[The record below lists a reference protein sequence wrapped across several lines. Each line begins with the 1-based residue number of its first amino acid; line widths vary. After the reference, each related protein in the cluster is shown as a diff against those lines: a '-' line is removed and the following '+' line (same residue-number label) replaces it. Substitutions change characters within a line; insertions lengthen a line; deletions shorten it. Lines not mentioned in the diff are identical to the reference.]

1 MRTYYIAYDEQT
13 NINYHYIFLLHK
25 IAQVNNGNRLYN
37 TIKYNSMK
45 ELAESMNNK
54 YRDIV
59 GDSNTCFVSISTLS
73 RVINSDKEEKYFTHR
88 DNTIILNNNFSNS
101 KTNGKAKFITL
112 TDKELNF
119 LLLQKNKMLTK
130 YYLFM
135 KYNCGY
141 SGINKADFTAEQFL
155 QASMYSTKSNSTLSN
170 ISNYNR
176 LLEENNF
183 ISISKFRFNGK
194 ERNCYSI
201 L

>member
-1 MRTYYIAYDEQT
+1 
-13 NINYHYIFLLHK
+13 
-25 IAQVNNGNRLYN
+25 
-37 TIKYNSMK
+37 
-45 ELAESMNNK
+45 
-54 YRDIV
+54 
-59 GDSNTCFVSISTLS
+59 
-73 RVINSDKEEKYFTHR
+73 
-88 DNTIILNNNFSNS
+88 
-101 KTNGKAKFITL
+101 
-112 TDKELNF
+112 
-119 LLLQKNKMLTK
+119 MLTK

-141 SGINKADFTAEQFL
+141 SGTNKADFTAEQFL

-176 LLEENNF
+176 LLEENKL

>member
-1 MRTYYIAYDEQT
+1 
-13 NINYHYIFLLHK
+13 
-25 IAQVNNGNRLYN
+25 
-37 TIKYNSMK
+37 MK

-54 YRDIV
+54 YREIV
-59 GDSNTCFVSISTLS
+59 GDSNLCFVSNTTLS
-73 RVINSDKEEKYFTHR
+73 RVINSDKEENYFTHR

-119 LLLQKNKMLTK
+119 LLLHKNKMLTK
-130 YYLFM
+130 YYLYM

-155 QASMYSTKSNSTLSN
+155 QSSMYSTKSNSTLSN